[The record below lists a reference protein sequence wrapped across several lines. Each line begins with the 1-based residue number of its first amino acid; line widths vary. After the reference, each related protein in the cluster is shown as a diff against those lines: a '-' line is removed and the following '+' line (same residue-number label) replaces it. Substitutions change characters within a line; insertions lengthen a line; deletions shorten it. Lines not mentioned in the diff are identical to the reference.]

1 MNKILITAMI
11 ALSLAAPVHAAI
23 VEVDPQTAAGSKTF
37 VMDFTTVRKLVF
49 TVTSDGS
56 GDASLVLPKITGLLN
71 KIVFKLGET
80 TLTPDN
86 LWDVVLYNRD
96 ATVQKDILEGQGANL
111 SNTVD
116 TILQPTIG
124 GEAVPNFEDGN
135 LKIVFSGMGALNVI
149 TMEIWILK

>member
-11 ALSLAAPVHAAI
+11 ALSLAAPVNAAI

-37 VMDFTTVRKLVF
+37 VMDFTNVRKLVF